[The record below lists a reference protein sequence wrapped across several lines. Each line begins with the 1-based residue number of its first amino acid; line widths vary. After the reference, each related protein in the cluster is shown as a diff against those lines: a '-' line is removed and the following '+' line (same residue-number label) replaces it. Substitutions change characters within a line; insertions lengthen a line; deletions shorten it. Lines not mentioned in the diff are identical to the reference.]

1 MRNKSRSKQ
10 LGLGVFKIPALVCT
24 MLVPL
29 LFSSCKDE
37 QPITVGSAQ
46 EITQTTVETKEGFN
60 KVDILTPE
68 TTVDENSTY
77 ENEEIFDLF
86 DLFFKT
92 FVSVINEGP
101 LDTRVNFKSLH
112 LLRKERDQ
120 DFLFLVSSIER
131 KMAAMDLEKLD
142 RNTLAAFYI
151 NTYNFAAIRLAN
163 KGYINDKN
171 EIIDSL
177 LELSKGSPSP
187 HEVLSRQAIPLKTGI
202 TSLDEIEKV
211 RLKDIFREDSQ
222 GEEKIDARF
231 YFALNTVAMSR
242 AIILNSAYRPETLES
257 QLDFAVKNSLKLER
271 IAKLDGD
278 TLTLSRFMK
287 WFKKDFEKDRG
298 SLEDFL
304 AAFGIDR
311 NNYKKIRY
319 NDFSYTLNDVARYP
333 GIVIKPEEAKLPEF
347 ETDPKI
353 DGGEIIPVEPC
364 SFLESDKVT
373 VLSYC
378 TTVVSGQVNGF
389 YKYPN
394 DVIDGS
400 LCVYRREL
408 DDGSRS
414 IGVIGDI
421 VEVKEGS
428 SAKEN
433 TTIAVESTYKLKDEK
448 DDRIRTKVTEGVRTT
463 IEYLITDKRLE
474 MRQTSVFP
482 GKGYRKFLMQCQ

>member
-1 MRNKSRSKQ
+1 MKNRPKIVGPDLSI
-10 LGLGVFKIPALVCT
+10 FKVPALVLT

-29 LFSSCKDE
+29 LLSSCKDD
-37 QPITVGSAQ
+37 QPVTVGSAQ
-46 EITQTTVETKEGFN
+46 EVTQTKVEPKKKN
-60 KVDILTPE
+60 DKVDILTPE
-68 TTVDENSTY
+68 VAVDENSTY
-77 ENEEIFDLF
+77 EKEDIFDLF

-92 FVSVINEGP
+92 FVSVISEEP

-131 KMAAMDLEKLD
+131 KMAAMDLDKLD
-142 RNTLAAFYI
+142 RNSLAAFYI
-151 NTYNFAAIRLAN
+151 NAYNFAAIRLAN
-163 KGYINDKN
+163 KGYINDQN
-171 EIIDSL
+171 EIIDSIL
-177 LELSKGSPSP
+177 DLSKGSPSP
-187 HEVLSRQAIPLKTGI
+187 HEVLSRKAIPLKTGI
-202 TSLDEIEKV
+202 IGLDDIEKIKL
-211 RLKDIFREDSQ
+211 REIFSD
-222 GEEKIDARF
+222 EEKVDARF
-231 YFALNTVAMSR
+231 YFAVNPVAMSR

-271 IAKLDGD
+271 IADLNGD

-287 WFKKDFEKDRG
+287 WFKKDIEKDRA

-304 AAFGIDR
+304 TSFGIDR
-311 NNYKKIRY
+311 KKYNKIRY
-319 NDFSYTLNDVARYP
+319 KDFSWSLNDVARYP

-347 ETDPKI
+347 QVDPKV
-353 DGGEIIPVEPC
+353 DGEEVIPSRPC
-364 SFLESDKVT
+364 SFLESEKVT

-378 TTVVSGQVNGF
+378 TKVVSGQVDGF

-394 DVIDGS
+394 DVVDGR

-448 DDRIRTKVTEGVRTT
+448 DDRIRTKVVEGVRTM

-474 MRQTSVFP
+474 LRQTSVFP